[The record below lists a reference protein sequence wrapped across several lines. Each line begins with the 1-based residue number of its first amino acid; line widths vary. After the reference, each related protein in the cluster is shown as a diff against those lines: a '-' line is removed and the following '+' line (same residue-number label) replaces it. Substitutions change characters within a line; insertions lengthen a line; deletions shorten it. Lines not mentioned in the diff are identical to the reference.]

1 MSTEVIQ
8 RLEALGAWAPH
19 EDTRLIETESAMAL
33 VERIPNNDGTV
44 IVLVSVRGAETPGPD
59 DLVLTDGTGQRH
71 VGTRTRRGQ
80 LRFDDVA
87 ADGFMF
93 SAPLAAVV
101 PLHSFVRIDRVLAH
115 AAASGSRVIAGS
127 FESSDNTIVTRIEEN
142 EEGRLIVDVT
152 ARPGWLSEQLVALR
166 WSAITVDGVA
176 MVRSLVSP
184 LAASLGGTF
193 TARYD
198 LGSVLGADA
207 IEVQPAEAAPFTE
220 LTVAVVREAFSLLL
234 FGSAVRA
241 WEQLATTVSDA
252 AIRAAIVQGL
262 NQ

>member
-8 RLEALGAWAPH
+8 RLEALGPWAPD
-19 EDTRLIETESAMAL
+19 EDTRLIETESAIAL
-33 VERIPNNDGTV
+33 IERIPNGDGTV
-44 IVLVSVRGAETPGPD
+44 IVLVSVRGAETPGPE
-59 DLVLTDGTGQRH
+59 DLVLSDGTGQRH

-80 LRFDDVA
+80 LRFDDVT
-87 ADGFMF
+87 ADGFTF
-93 SAPLAAVV
+93 STPLAAVI
-101 PLHSFVRIDRVLAH
+101 PLRSFVRIDRVLAH

-152 ARPGWLSEQLVALR
+152 ARSGWPTEQLVELR

-184 LAASLGGTF
+184 LAASLGGAF

-207 IEVQPAEAAPFTE
+207 IEVQPAEMAPPGA
-220 LTVAVVREAFSLLL
+220 LTVEAVRDAFSLLL

-241 WEQLATTVSDA
+241 WERLASTVGDVA
-252 AIRAAIVQGL
+252 VRAVIVQGL

>member
-8 RLEALGAWAPH
+8 RLEALGPWAPE
-19 EDTRLIETESAMAL
+19 EDTRLIETESAMAII
-33 VERIPNNDGTV
+33 ERIPNGDGTV
-44 IVLVSVRGAETPGPD
+44 IVLLSVRGADTPGPD
-59 DLVLTDGTGQRH
+59 EVVLTDASGQRH

-80 LRFDDVA
+80 LRFDDIA
-87 ADGFMF
+87 ADGFTF
-93 SAPLAAVV
+93 AVPLATVTSLAT
-101 PLHSFVRIDRVLAH
+101 FVRIDRVLAH

-127 FESSDNTIVTRIEEN
+127 FQSRDNSIVTRIEEN
-142 EEGRLIVDVT
+142 EEGRLIVDLSAPT
-152 ARPGWLSEQLVALR
+152 GWHADQLVELR

-176 MVRSLVSP
+176 MVRTLLSP
-184 LAASLGGTF
+184 LAASMGKGF

-207 IEVQPAEAAPFTE
+207 IEVQPAEPAPSE
-220 LTVAVVREAFSLLL
+220 ALTVAAVREAFSLLL

-241 WEQLATTVSDA
+241 WERLAAAVSDA
-252 AIRAAIVQGL
+252 EVRAAITKGL